1 MTEGLCQRYPLPSL
15 CFSQV
20 LILKEVK
27 VVCFDIL
34 LQVLILKEMQERTGI
49 GERWGEIGS
58 RSRMAMPEPKSRE
71 GGMPP
76 RVFLQKSPQAI
87 ENKRLERA
95 KERKERKRVRKRLKT
110 KGRLGG
116 QGRQIGFAT
125 EAQRHRAREQEY
137 TPVTTGSMRNVL
149 RMGEILA
156 LRDADDGRS
165 GWLRKDTRG
174 CGRKEGRNGD
184 TVSRLGLQITASV
197 TICQVRN

>member
-1 MTEGLCQRYPLPSL
+1 M
-15 CFSQV
+15 

-137 TPVTTGSMRNVL
+137 TPTTGSMRNVL
-149 RMGEILA
+149 RMGKILA
-156 LRDADDGRS
+156 PRGADDGRS
-165 GWLRKDTRG
+165 SWLRKHTRG
-174 CGRKEGRNGD
+174 CGGIRGPNGD
-184 TVSRLGLQITASV
+184 TVSNLALKDTAFV